1 MIVHPGVNGF
11 RQGYTMNKITF
22 LLILTSF
29 LFGCSPN
36 EVDHNLVQ
44 DRSGLAYLPNESEP
58 FTGKAVSSYPS
69 GQQKKVSSYEKG
81 KLTGISYEWYA
92 NGQLR
97 TEQHFSGEDKGRIR
111 NWYENGEVAR
121 DIRVLDGTL
130 VGKNV
135 WKSSDFKGEINSLN
149 GFKDG
154 ISIYNFMDTVVSAN
168 FDKGQL
174 LSNIHTEKTEDTNYS
189 NEMIFEHNQDGTKAR
204 LAYQASTNEYKSENR
219 HSVTEVNLENAEAKI
234 ITKTVSQ
241 WKNEEPET
249 EITKETN
256 KWFDASPAKIHVDT
270 GNDRFIVKNSEYLEA
285 YSLET
290 GLLDGALWNS
300 SESHLRTYPFNQGIM
315 NGYVHE
321 FDRTTTTW
329 KEDPYCY
336 ILGEFEYDEDKCMA
350 AFGEPKSPYKNIPT
364 NIKSLIDQDIE
375 KVAKEKEEERKRKA
389 EAERKKK
396 AEEERKRQQAE
407 EKRKLEAEKRKKLE
421 AEKKRQL
428 EAEKKKLVTAELEKI
443 KNSEKIKFS
452 NSGFTTDSD
461 FIPVYVPQPQYPRR
475 AQTRAKEGYAV
486 VEVIITTTG
495 GVRDPVLIEESPEGW
510 GFGRS
515 ALKAASKLKYNPR
528 VVDGVPQ
535 EVTGVMYK
543 FTFKMAQ

>member
-1 MIVHPGVNGF
+1 MK
-11 RQGYTMNKITF
+11 KITC

-29 LFGCSPN
+29 LFACSPN

-69 GQQKKVSSYEKG
+69 GQQKKVSFYEKG
-81 KLTGISYEWYA
+81 KPTGISYEWHA
-92 NGQLR
+92 NGQLK
-97 TEQHFSGEDKGRIR
+97 TEQHFSGEDEGRIR

-149 GFKDG
+149 AFMDG
-154 ISIYNFMDTVVSAN
+154 ISIYNFKDSVYSRN
-168 FDKGQL
+168 YDKGQL
-174 LSNIHTEKTEDTNYS
+174 LSYIYTSKTEDSNYS
-189 NEMIFEHNQDGTKAR
+189 NEKIFEHNQDGTKAR
-204 LAYQASTNEYKSENR
+204 LAYQALKSEYKSVNY
-219 HSVTEVNLENAEAKI
+219 HSVTEKKLENAEAKI
-234 ITKTVSQ
+234 ITKRVSQ
-241 WKNEEPET
+241 WKDEEPKT

-256 KWFDASPAKIHVDT
+256 KWFDASPVKIHVDT
-270 GNDRFIVKNSEYLEA
+270 GNDRVILENSEILEA
-285 YSLET
+285 FSLET
-290 GLLDGALWNS
+290 GLLDGAYWDS
-300 SESHLRTYPFNQGIM
+300 SESYVTTYPYNQGII
-315 NGYVHE
+315 NGYQHR
-321 FDRTTTTW
+321 FDRTTATW
-329 KEDPYCY
+329 EEDPGCF
-336 ILGEFEYDEDKCMA
+336 ILDDYESEKEICKA
-350 AFGEPKSPYKNIPT
+350 AFGEPKPPYKNIPT

-396 AEEERKRQQAE
+396 AEEERKKKAEEERKRQQAE
-407 EKRKLEAEKRKKLE
+407 EKRKLEAEKRKLE
-421 AEKKRQL
+421 AEKRKKL

-443 KNSEKIKFS
+443 KNSGNKIHFS
-452 NSGFTTDSD
+452 NSSFTTESD
-461 FIPVYVPQPQYPRR
+461 FIPVYVRRAEYPRR
-475 AQTRAKEGYAV
+475 AQTRGKEGYAI

-495 GVRDPVLIEESPEGW
+495 GVRDPVLIEEWPEGW

-515 ALKAASKLKYNPR
+515 ALKAANELKYNPR

-535 EVTGVMYK
+535 EVTGVLYK
-543 FTFKMAQ
+543 FSFQMAQ